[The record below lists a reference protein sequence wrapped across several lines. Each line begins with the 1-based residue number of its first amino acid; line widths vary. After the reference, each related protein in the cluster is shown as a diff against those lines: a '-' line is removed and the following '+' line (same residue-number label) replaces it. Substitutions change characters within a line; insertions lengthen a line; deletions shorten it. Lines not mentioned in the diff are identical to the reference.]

1 MSHTLVPLLLCHC
14 PGCSALPQLAQ
25 AVASGVLLGV
35 FVAVAMLVNMSEVEV
50 NPTSK
55 SPQALGHS
63 GAEVTAF
70 FIKVLMTLVSTF
82 IGGWPKVASAAYLL
96 LAFWLAWCNLRWVPH
111 LVRVCRLCA
120 CLRARLLRLTLACRL
135 PVLKPL
141 LCMSSARTPFL
152 LPQVGWVGDLKSG
165 CAVAMA
171 GVAALQVRR
180 STRGA

>member
-1 MSHTLVPLLLCHC
+1 
-14 PGCSALPQLAQ
+14 
-25 AVASGVLLGV
+25 VLLGV

-96 LAFWLAWCNLRWVPH
+96 LTFWLSWCCLRWAPH
-111 LVRVCRLCA
+111 LVRAGRPP
-120 CLRARLLRLTLACRL
+120 LACFCL
-135 PVLKPL
+135 P
-141 LCMSSARTPFL
+141 
-152 LPQVGWVGDLKSG
+152 
-165 CAVAMA
+165 A
-171 GVAALQVRR
+171 GPDYPVYAASIHIRP
-180 STRGA
+180 S